1 MSGCYGGGSPAYA
14 PMQVSPPAGPSGS
27 PAPEQVPAPK
37 KEEGK
42 TTALDRARLIITL
55 PEDAKLYVDD
65 QLTKATSDRRVFSSP
80 GLDEGQTYY
89 YVLRA
94 EVVRD
99 GKTQSE
105 TKRVLLHAG
114 EVVETSFSDLGSVV
128 PVQAEATARR

>member
-14 PMQVSPPAGPSGS
+14 PMQATPPAGPSGGTT
-27 PAPEQVPAPK
+27 PEPVPAPK
-37 KEEGK
+37 KEESK

-55 PEDAKLYVDD
+55 PADAKLYVDD
-65 QLTKATSDRRVFSSP
+65 QLTKATSDHRVFSSP

-89 YVLRA
+89 YILRA

-114 EVVETSFSDLGSVV
+114 DVIETSFPDLGSLV
-128 PVQAEATARR
+128 PVQAEASARR